1 MNKLLEAIDNLDN
14 YTTNLNFL
22 ITNIDWETDDEEIDL
37 PTEVT
42 VSQEDA
48 SIEDINDMNEIEER
62 LNNYLSNTYGYL
74 VNGYSYEI
82 IGE

>member
-1 MNKLLEAIDNLDN
+1 MDKLLEAIDNLDN
-14 YTTNLNFL
+14 YTTNLNLL
-22 ITNIDWETDDEEIDL
+22 ITNIDWETDGEEIDL

-74 VNGYSYEI
+74 VNSYSYEI